1 MEVIVAKSAG
11 FCFGVD
17 NAVSLVNKVLDEQI
31 GQLYTLGPVIHN
43 KQVVNELSEKGVK
56 VINSIEE
63 ACENSNIVIRA
74 HGVGPGVY
82 EEMKEKKINIFDAT
96 CPFVKKIHNLV
107 INKNNDGYDI
117 VIVGDKDHP
126 EVIGI
131 NGWCNNRAYIV
142 NSIDD
147 IKNIPDT
154 VKKLFVVAQ
163 TTLNIE
169 KWCEITDE
177 LKKRFCDVEIRNT
190 ICSATSTRQNEAA
203 EISRKVDM
211 MIVIGGKN
219 SSNTQKL
226 YEICKKYCKNTYQIE
241 TFGELPPVDIEKIKK
256 VGITAGA
263 STPDWIIKEVK
274 DKMEELNKQN
284 KEMDF
289 AEAFEKSLI
298 TLNTGDIV
306 KGTIIGYNNAEIYV
320 YLGYKSDGII
330 PVDEYSDDP
339 DFKPEGNVKIG
350 DEIEVFVVRVND
362 GEGTVLLSKKKVD
375 AIKGWDRIEEA
386 YKNKQPVTVKVVEVT
401 KGGLIAIS
409 GSIRIFIPSSQVS
422 DRYEKDLSIFLK
434 QVFDVRITEFNANRK
449 RVVGSRRI
457 LIEEQRNELQEKLW
471 STIEIGKR
479 YTGTV
484 KSLTNFGA
492 FVDIGGVD
500 GLIHITELSWN
511 KIKHPSE
518 VVNVGDKVEVTV
530 LEFDK
535 EKGKVSLGYRKTEDN
550 PWNRV
555 EEKYPVGST
564 VKGKVARLVP
574 FGAFI
579 ELEEGIDGLVHIS
592 QIANKRIAKPGD
604 VLEIGQE
611 VEAKVLE
618 VNSEAK
624 RISLSIRELIPIDV
638 PQEKVEEAK
647 SDEKPVDNTEEELTE
662 YKEEMNVTI
671 EDIININEVSDSEE
685 NEENKESNNAEID
698 Q

>member
-1 MEVIVAKSAG
+1 MAKTAG

-17 NAVSLVNKVLDEQI
+17 NAVSLVNRLLDENV
-31 GQLYTLGPVIHN
+31 GQLYTLGPIIHN
-43 KQVVNELSEKGVK
+43 KQVVNTLSEKGVK
-56 VINSIEE
+56 VINSTEE
-63 ACENSNIVIRA
+63 ASENSNIVIRA
-74 HGVGPGVY
+74 HGVGPSVY
-82 EEMKEKKINIFDAT
+82 EQMKKKKVNIFDAT

-107 INKNNDGYDI
+107 IGKNNDGYDI
-117 VIVGDKDHP
+117 VIVGDKNHP

-147 IKNIPDT
+147 IKNIPDS
-154 VKKLFVVAQ
+154 VRKLFVVAQ
-163 TTLNIE
+163 TTSNIE
-169 KWCEITDE
+169 KWREITDE
-177 LKKRFCDVEIRNT
+177 LKKRFSDVEIRNT

-226 YEICKKYCKNTYQIE
+226 YEICKENCKNTYKIE
-241 TFGELPPVDIEKIKK
+241 TFGDLPPVDIKKIKK
-256 VGITAGA
+256 IGITAGA
-263 STPDWIIKEVK
+263 STPDWIIKEVIN
-274 DKMEELNKQN
+274 KMEELNKLN

-298 TLNTGDIV
+298 TLNTGEIV
-306 KGTIIGYNNAEIYV
+306 KGKVIGYNNAEIYV
-320 YLGYKSDGII
+320 DLGYKSDGII

-339 DFKPEGNVKIG
+339 DFNPAESLKIG

-362 GEGTVLLSKKKVD
+362 GEGTVMLSKKKVD
-375 AIKGWDRIEEA
+375 AIKGWDRIQEA
-386 YKNKQPVTVKVVEVT
+386 YENKQPVKVKVVEVV

-409 GSIRIFIPSSQVS
+409 GGIRIFIPSSQVS
-422 DRYEKDLSIFLK
+422 DRYEKDLNVFLK
-434 QVFDVRITEFNANRK
+434 QVFDVRITEFNANKRK
-449 RVVGSRRI
+449 VVGSRRI
-457 LIEEQRNELQEKLW
+457 LIEEQRNELQEKFW
-471 STIEIGKR
+471 NTIEVGKR

-500 GLIHITELSWN
+500 GLIHISELSWN

-518 VVNVGDKVEVTV
+518 VVNVGDKVEVTI

-535 EKGKVSLGYRKTEDN
+535 ESGRVSLGYRKTEDN
-550 PWNRV
+550 PWYKV

-564 VKGKVARLVP
+564 VKGKVVRLVP
-574 FGAFI
+574 FGAFV

-592 QIANKRIAKPGD
+592 QIANKRIAKPDD

-624 RISLSIRELIPIDV
+624 RVSLSIKELMPIDV
-638 PQEKVEEAK
+638 PQEKVVAANNNKK
-647 SDEKPVDNTEEELTE
+647 SDEKPEEEITE
-662 YKEEMNVTI
+662 YKEDMNVTI
-671 EDIININEVSDSEE
+671 EDIVNVSEVTDNE
-685 NEENKESNNAEID
+685 A
-698 Q
+698 

>member
-1 MEVIVAKSAG
+1 VEIIVAESAG

-17 NAVSLVNKVLDEQI
+17 NAVSLVNKMLDEQI

-43 KQVVNELSEKGVK
+43 KQVVNDLSEKGVK
-56 VINSIEE
+56 VINTIDE
-63 ACENSNIVIRA
+63 ASENSNVVIRA
-74 HGVGPGVY
+74 HGVGPSVY
-82 EEMKEKKINIFDAT
+82 EKMKEKNVNIHDAT

-107 INKNNDGYDI
+107 IRKSNDGFDI

-142 NSIDD
+142 NSVDD
-147 IKNIPDT
+147 IKNIPNT
-154 VKKLFVVAQ
+154 VGRLFVVAQ

-177 LKKRFCDVEIRNT
+177 LKKRFSDVEIRNT
-190 ICSATSTRQNEAA
+190 ICSATSARQNEAA
-203 EISRKVDM
+203 EISRRVDM

-226 YEICKKYCKNTYQIE
+226 YEICKKNCKNTYKIE
-241 TFGELPPVDIEKIKK
+241 TFGDLPPVDIKKIKK

-274 DKMEELNKQN
+274 GKMEELNKQN

-298 TLNTGDIV
+298 TLTTGEIV

-320 YLGYKSDGII
+320 DLGYKSDGII

-339 DFKPEGNVKIG
+339 DFKPEESLKIG
-350 DEIEVFVVRVND
+350 DEIEVFVIRVND

-386 YKNKQPVTVKVVEVT
+386 YKNKQPVTVKVIEVT

-422 DRYEKDLSIFLK
+422 DRYEKDLSVFLK
-434 QVFDVRITEFNANRK
+434 QVFDVRITEFNANK
-449 RVVGSRRI
+449 KKVVGSRRI
-457 LIEEQRNELQEKLW
+457 LIEEQRNKLQEKLW
-471 STIEIGKR
+471 NSIEVGKR

-484 KSLTNFGA
+484 KSLTNFGV

-535 EKGKVSLGYRKTEDN
+535 EKGRISLGYRKTEDN
-550 PWNRV
+550 PWNKV

-564 VKGKVARLVP
+564 VEGKVVRLVP
-574 FGAFI
+574 FGAFV

-592 QIANKRIAKPGD
+592 QIANKRIAKPDD

-624 RISLSIRELIPIDV
+624 RISLSIRELMPIEV
-638 PQEKVEEAK
+638 PQKKAEETKEEAK
-647 SDEKPVDNTEEELTE
+647 NDEKPVDKAEEEPTE
-662 YKEEMNVTI
+662 HKEEMNVTI
-671 EDIININEVSDSEE
+671 GNIINVNEMSANVVDE
-685 NEENKESNNAEID
+685 KK
-698 Q
+698 

>member
-1 MEVIVAKSAG
+1 LEIIVAKTAG

-17 NAVSLVNKVLDEQI
+17 NAVSLVNRLLDENV
-31 GQLYTLGPVIHN
+31 GQLYTLGPIIHN
-43 KQVVNELSEKGVK
+43 KQVVNTLSEKGVK
-56 VINSIEE
+56 VINSTEE
-63 ACENSNIVIRA
+63 ASENSNIVIRA
-74 HGVGPGVY
+74 HGVGPSVY
-82 EEMKEKKINIFDAT
+82 EQMKKKKVNIFDAT

-107 INKNNDGYDI
+107 IGKNNDGYDI
-117 VIVGDKDHP
+117 VIVGDKNHP

-147 IKNIPDT
+147 IKNIPDS
-154 VKKLFVVAQ
+154 VRKLFVVAQ
-163 TTLNIE
+163 TTSNIE
-169 KWCEITDE
+169 KWREITDE
-177 LKKRFCDVEIRNT
+177 LKKRFSDVEIRNT

-226 YEICKKYCKNTYQIE
+226 YEICKENCKNTYKIE
-241 TFGELPPVDIEKIKK
+241 TFGDLPPVDIKKIKK
-256 VGITAGA
+256 IGITAGA
-263 STPDWIIKEVK
+263 STPDWIIKEVIN
-274 DKMEELNKQN
+274 KMEELNKLN

-298 TLNTGDIV
+298 TLNTGEIV
-306 KGTIIGYNNAEIYV
+306 KGKVIGYNNAEIYV
-320 YLGYKSDGII
+320 DLGYKSDGII

-339 DFKPEGNVKIG
+339 DFNPAESLKIG

-362 GEGTVLLSKKKVD
+362 GEGTVMLSKKKVD
-375 AIKGWDRIEEA
+375 AIKGWDRIQEA
-386 YKNKQPVTVKVVEVT
+386 YENKQPVKVKVVEVV

-409 GSIRIFIPSSQVS
+409 GGIRIFIPSSQVS
-422 DRYEKDLSIFLK
+422 DRYEKDLNVFLK
-434 QVFDVRITEFNANRK
+434 QVFDVRITEFNANKRK
-449 RVVGSRRI
+449 VVGSRRI
-457 LIEEQRNELQEKLW
+457 LIEEQRNELQEKFW
-471 STIEIGKR
+471 NTIEVGKR

-500 GLIHITELSWN
+500 GLIHISELSWN

-518 VVNVGDKVEVTV
+518 VVNVGDKVEVTI

-535 EKGKVSLGYRKTEDN
+535 ESGRVSLGYRKTEDN
-550 PWNRV
+550 PWYKV

-564 VKGKVARLVP
+564 VKGKVVRLVP
-574 FGAFI
+574 FGAFV

-592 QIANKRIAKPGD
+592 QIANKRIAKPDD

-624 RISLSIRELIPIDV
+624 RVSLSIKELMPIDV
-638 PQEKVEEAK
+638 PQEKVVAANNNKK
-647 SDEKPVDNTEEELTE
+647 SDEKPEEEITE
-662 YKEEMNVTI
+662 YKEDMNVTI
-671 EDIININEVSDSEE
+671 EDIVNVSEVTDNE
-685 NEENKESNNAEID
+685 A
-698 Q
+698 

>member
-17 NAVSLVNKVLDEQI
+17 NAVSLVNKMLDEQI

-43 KQVVNELSEKGVK
+43 KQVVNDLSEKGVR
-56 VINSIEE
+56 VINAIEE
-63 ACENSNIVIRA
+63 ACENSNVVIRA

-82 EEMKEKKINIFDAT
+82 EKMKEKNLNIFDAT

-107 INKNNDGYDI
+107 IKKSNDGYDI
-117 VIVGDKDHP
+117 VIVGDKNHP

-142 NSIDD
+142 NSVDD
-147 IKNIPDT
+147 VENIPDT

-169 KWCEITDE
+169 KWHEITDE
-177 LKKRFCDVEIRNT
+177 LKKRFSDVEIRNT

-226 YEICKKYCKNTYQIE
+226 YEICKKNCKNTYQIE
-241 TFGELPPVDIEKIKK
+241 TFGDLPPVDIKKIKK

-298 TLNTGDIV
+298 TLTTGEIV
-306 KGTIIGYNNAEIYV
+306 KGTIIGYNNAEIFV
-320 YLGYKSDGII
+320 DLGYKSDGII

-350 DEIEVFVVRVND
+350 DEIEVFVIRVND

-386 YKNKQPVTVKVVEVT
+386 YKNKQPVTVKVIEVT
-401 KGGLIAIS
+401 KGGLIALS

-422 DRYEKDLSIFLK
+422 DRYEKDLSVFLK

-449 RVVGSRRI
+449 KVVGSRRI

-471 STIEIGKR
+471 NSIEIGKR

-511 KIKHPSE
+511 KVKHPSE

-535 EKGKVSLGYRKTEDN
+535 EKGRVSLGYRKTEDN
-550 PWNRV
+550 PWNKA

-564 VKGKVARLVP
+564 VKGKVVRLVP
-574 FGAFI
+574 FGAFV

-592 QIANKRIAKPGD
+592 QIANKRIAKPDD

-618 VNSEAK
+618 VNHEAK
-624 RISLSIRELIPIDV
+624 RISLSIRELMPIEV
-638 PQEKVEEAK
+638 PQKKAEETKEEAK
-647 SDEKPVDNTEEELTE
+647 NAEKPVEKPEEEPTE
-662 YKEEMNVTI
+662 HKEEMNVTI
-671 EDIININEVSDSEE
+671 GNIINVNEISTNVV
-685 NEENKESNNAEID
+685 NEENK
-698 Q
+698 